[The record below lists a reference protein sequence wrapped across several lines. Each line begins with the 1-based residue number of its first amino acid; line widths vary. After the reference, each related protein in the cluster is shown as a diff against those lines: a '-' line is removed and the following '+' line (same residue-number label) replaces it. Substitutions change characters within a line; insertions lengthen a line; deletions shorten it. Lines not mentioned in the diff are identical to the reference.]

1 MDSLQLV
8 VSKFRSQIAALN
20 IAKGANPSI
29 YIQVNDAKL
38 KGVFENETAIFSS
51 LIKAGETKVLGKAD
65 SDPAGCVKTYIN
77 EDLTIFIKVVGLIDI
92 KLEIDRVEKR
102 ITQLEDFKDKLNKK
116 MTMKGY
122 EQKVPET
129 VRQENIA
136 KLQGY
141 ETEIS
146 ECKKSIDDLGKLN

>member
-1 MDSLQLV
+1 M
-8 VSKFRSQIAALN
+8 
-20 IAKGANPSI
+20 
-29 YIQVNDAKL
+29 
-38 KGVFENETAIFSS
+38 KGVFENETSIFSS
-51 LIKAGETKVLGKAD
+51 LIKAGETKILGKAD

-102 ITQLEDFKDKLNKK
+102 ITQLEDFKDKLNNK

-122 EQKVPET
+122 EQKVPES

-141 ETEIS
+141 ETEIT